1 MQTLPVQVTKAERGS
16 SDVDDAAQIW
26 AEATA
31 ARDGDHE
38 VAGLSVSRPIIE
50 AVLGLSP
57 EAFVLIA
64 RADDGNAVGFAAV
77 QPVAARHTAA
87 EPAGDA
93 AAEPVTGAG
102 AQAAGRRAELAYFA
116 IRPSSWGS
124 RVGERLLRE
133 LSIRL
138 QAAGY
143 RQAQLLVYTD
153 NVRAIALYQRLGWQP
168 RGEPG
173 PHPRTGKPEQ
183 RYELEL

>member
-1 MQTLPVQVTKAERGS
+1 MQTSPVQVTEAQRGS

-38 VAGLSVSRPIIE
+38 VADLSVSRPIIE

-77 QPVAARHTAA
+77 QPVPAQHTAA
-87 EPAGDA
+87 EPAGDTD
-93 AAEPVTGAG
+93 AEPVTVTEA
-102 AQAAGRRAELAYFA
+102 AAGRRAELAYFGV
-116 IRPSSWGS
+116 RLSSWGS
-124 RVGERLLRE
+124 RVGERLLRD
-133 LSIRL
+133 LRVRL
-138 QAAGY
+138 QAVGY
-143 RQAQLLVYTD
+143 RRAQLLVYTD

-173 PHPRTGKPEQ
+173 PHPLTGKPEQ

>member
-1 MQTLPVQVTKAERGS
+1 MQVTKAGRSS

-38 VAGLSVSRPIIE
+38 VADLSVSRPIIE

-77 QPVAARHTAA
+77 QPVRAQHTAA
-87 EPAGDA
+87 KPAGDT

-102 AQAAGRRAELAYFA
+102 AAGRRAELAYFG

-133 LSIRL
+133 LRIRL

-143 RQAQLLVYTD
+143 RRAQLLVYTD
-153 NVRAIALYQRLGWQP
+153 NVRAITLYQRLGWQP

-173 PHPRTGKPEQ
+173 PHPRTGEPEQ